1 MSSTSKIFEIGR
13 KVDPIMKKYLI
24 EGASEDFK
32 PILLH
37 QIEAGGKRIRPA
49 VVLLSCEAAGGNP
62 EWAIKIAAALEL
74 IHNYTLLYD
83 DIIDRGELRRGKK
96 TTRAVYGDAMT
107 LLAGL
112 HYREAINKL
121 INRSP
126 ASYKLHELVSQAIIE
141 LTEGERLDILF
152 EQAGRTEKYII
163 EKRITTHSWTL
174 YLDLIRKKTA
184 SLFIA
189 SARAGAIVADAPQE
203 VEESFSKY
211 GLNLGIAFQVIDDY
225 LDLFGKEEK
234 FGKEIGKDIKEH
246 KLSNALIL
254 LALEELEDRDKEK
267 LLSILRKESSVEEI
281 NEGIELIKNTKA
293 RERAISFAE
302 ESVKVAK
309 DAINFLPNSNAKAL
323 LNELADS
330 VVKREV

>member
-1 MSSTSKIFEIGR
+1 MSNTSKLFEIGK
-13 KVDPIMKKYLI
+13 KVDPIMTKYLI

-49 VVLLSCEAAGGNP
+49 IVLLSCEAAGGNP
-62 EWAIKIAAALEL
+62 EWAIWVAAALEL

-96 TTRAVYGDAMT
+96 TTRAVYGDAMA

-126 ASYKLHELVSQAIIE
+126 ASYKLHELISQAIIE

-152 EQAGRTEKYII
+152 EQAGRTENYIT
-163 EKRITTHSWTL
+163 EKRITTPSWSL
-174 YLDLIRKKTA
+174 YLDLIQKKTA
-184 SLFIA
+184 SLLIA
-189 SARAGAIVADAPQE
+189 SARAGAIVADAPPE

-254 LALEELEDRDKEK
+254 LALEELDYKNKEK
-267 LLSILRKESSVEEI
+267 LLSILRKESSAEEI
-281 NEGIELIKNTKA
+281 SEGIELIKSTKA
-293 RERAISFAE
+293 RERAINFAE
-302 ESVKVAK
+302 ERVKIAK
-309 DAINFLPNSNAKAL
+309 TAINFLPDSNAKTL
-323 LNELADS
+323 LNALADS

>member
-1 MSSTSKIFEIGR
+1 MASSSKLFEIGKR
-13 KVDPIMKKYLI
+13 VDPIMIKYLI
-24 EGASEDFK
+24 EDSSEEFK

-49 VVLLSCEAAGGNP
+49 IVLLSCEAAGGRS
-62 EWAIKIAAALEL
+62 EWAIWIAAALEL

-96 TTRAVYGDAMT
+96 TTRALYGDAMA

-126 ASYKLHELVSQAIIE
+126 ASYRLHELISKAIIE
-141 LTEGERLDILF
+141 LAEGERLDILF
-152 EQAGRTEKYII
+152 EQAGRTEKYIV
-163 EKRITTHSWTL
+163 EKRIAAPSWGL
-174 YLDLIRKKTA
+174 YLDLIQKKTA
-184 SLFIA
+184 SLLVA
-189 SARAGAIVADAPQE
+189 SARAGAIVADAPPE
-203 VEESFSKY
+203 VEESFAKY
-211 GLNLGIAFQVIDDY
+211 GLNLGIAFQIIDDY

-254 LALEELEDRDKEK
+254 LALEELEEKDKEQ
-267 LLSILRKESSVEEI
+267 LLSILRKDSSSDEI
-281 NEGIELIKNTKA
+281 NKGIELIKNTKA
-293 RERAISFAE
+293 REKALKFAE
-302 ESVKVAK
+302 ERVKIAK
-309 DAINFLPNSNAKAL
+309 TAINFLPDSNAKNF

-330 VVKREV
+330 VTKREV

>member
-1 MSSTSKIFEIGR
+1 MSSVPKLFEIGR
-13 KVDPIMKKYLI
+13 KVDPIMIKYLV

-49 VVLLSCEAAGGNP
+49 IVLLSCEASGGNP
-62 EWAIKIAAALEL
+62 EWAIWIAAALEL

-96 TTRAVYGDAMT
+96 TTRAVYGDAMA

-121 INRSP
+121 VNRSP

-141 LTEGERLDILF
+141 LTEGERLDVLF
-152 EQAGRTEKYII
+152 EQTGRTERYIT
-163 EKRITTHSWTL
+163 EKRITTPSWEL
-174 YLDLIRKKTA
+174 YLNLVQKKTA
-184 SLFIA
+184 SLLVA
-189 SARAGAIVADAPQE
+189 SARAGAIVADASQE
-203 VEESFSKY
+203 IEESLSKY

-254 LALEELEDRDKEK
+254 LALEELEDIDKNK
-267 LLSILRKESSVEEI
+267 LLSILRKESSVDEI
-281 NEGIELIKNTKA
+281 SEGIELIKSTRA
-293 RERAISFAE
+293 RERAMNFAE
-302 ESVKVAK
+302 ERVKMAK
-309 DAINFLPNSNAKAL
+309 TVINLLPNSSAKTL
-323 LNELADS
+323 LCELADS